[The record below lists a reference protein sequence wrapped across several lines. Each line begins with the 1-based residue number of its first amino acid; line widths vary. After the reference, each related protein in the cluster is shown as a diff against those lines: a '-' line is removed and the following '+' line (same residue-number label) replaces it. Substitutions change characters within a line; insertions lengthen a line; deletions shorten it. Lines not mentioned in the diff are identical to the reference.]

1 VHFSPR
7 SSLGRLPAAAAP
19 TALAGM
25 ALGATAYSL
34 FSMHDAAVK
43 WLVIAGVPV
52 WQVLFARSIV
62 IVGACLVLGRGK
74 MLARAVATP
83 LKGPLAFRGLI
94 TLGAWLCYYSAARSL
109 PLAQLQT
116 LYYAAPIMTTVL
128 AGPLLGER
136 VPASRWLT
144 VAIGFAGVVVA
155 CDPGR
160 VALSLP
166 MVLVL
171 IAAAFWG
178 YAAILMRQI
187 ARREGTLLQMLYMNG
202 LFLVVTGAASAADW
216 RMPTPRQFLLLVLI
230 GAAGTL
236 GQFCLFEGA
245 RRAPASVMATVEYT
259 SLIWAFLLGLA
270 IWGNVPHLAVFI
282 GAGLILLAGAVLVT
296 MERRAGRLGAGR

>member
-1 VHFSPR
+1 
-7 SSLGRLPAAAAP
+7 
-19 TALAGM
+19 M

-52 WQVLFARSIV
+52 WQVLFVRSLF
-62 IVGACLVLGRGK
+62 IVGACVALGRGK
-74 MLARAVATP
+74 LLARAVATP
-83 LKGPLAFRGLI
+83 LKLPLALRGLI

-136 VPASRWLT
+136 VPATRWLA
-144 VAIGFAGVVVA
+144 VAIGFAGVLIA

-166 MVLVL
+166 TVLVL
-171 IAAAFWG
+171 CAAAFWG

-187 ARREGTLLQMLYMNG
+187 ARREGTLVQMLYMNG
-202 LFLVVTGAASAADW
+202 QFLLVTGAASLANW
-216 RMPTPRQFLLLVLI
+216 RMPAPRQLLLMVMI

-236 GQFCLFEGA
+236 GQICLFEGA

-259 SLIWAFLLGLA
+259 SLMWAFVLGLA
-270 IWGNVPHLAVFI
+270 IWGDVPRRAVFI
-282 GAGLILLAGAVLVT
+282 GAALILTAGAVLIT
-296 MERRAGRLGAGR
+296 MERRAGRLNRTALAEPRSAD